1 MSYTLSEY
9 ESKELLRQAGIP
21 VPRERLVDTPDEAA
35 EAARELGLPV
45 ALKLCARS
53 IAHKT
58 ERDLVRL
65 GLASPDAVRE
75 AARDLLARRGPA
87 DVGARLLVG
96 PMVRGRRELIAG
108 LVRDAQFGPCV
119 MLGIGG
125 IFAEALSDV
134 AFAAAPLRPHDADEL
149 IGALRLRP
157 ILREFRGEPALDR
170 AELARVLEGLAAI
183 GVARPD
189 VRSIDVNPLIL
200 CEGRPVVVDAL
211 VEIEEGAA

>member
-35 EAARELGLPV
+35 EAASELGLPV

-65 GLASPDAVRE
+65 GLGSPEAVRE
-75 AARDLLARRGPA
+75 AARDLLARRGPG

-134 AFAAAPLRPHDADEL
+134 AFAAAPLAPHDAEEL
-149 IGALRLRP
+149 IGALRLRS
-157 ILREFRGEPALDR
+157 ILRDFRGEPALDR
-170 AELARVLEGLAAI
+170 AALVKIIEALAAI

-200 CEGRPVVVDAL
+200 SEGRPVVVDAL

>member
-9 ESKELLRQAGIP
+9 ESKELLREAGIP

-65 GLASPDAVRE
+65 GLSSPEAVRE
-75 AARDLLARRGPA
+75 AARDLLARRGPG

-108 LVRDAQFGPCV
+108 LVRDPVFGPCV

-134 AFAAAPLRPHDADEL
+134 AFAAAPLAPHDADEL
-149 IGALRLRP
+149 IGSLRLRS
-157 ILREFRGEPALDR
+157 ILRAFRGEPALDR
-170 AELARVLEGLAAI
+170 AALVRILETLAEI
-183 GVARPD
+183 GTRRPD

-211 VEIEEGAA
+211 VEIEESAA